1 MSYTVLARKWRPQ
14 TFDDVVGQEVVTRTL
29 KNALASGRV
38 GQAFLFSGARGVGK
52 TTTARLLAKA
62 LNCSAAEGP
71 TPEPCNECASCREIT
86 AGTAIDVQEIDGAS
100 NNSVDDVR
108 ELRESARYNPARD
121 RFKVWIIDEVHQ
133 LSGSAFN
140 ALLKTLEEPPPRV
153 KFIFATTESH
163 KLPQTILSRCQQYDF
178 RLIPTRELLLHLRA
192 ISDKEKIGVSD
203 EALARVARAAEG
215 SVRDALSLFDQVLA
229 FSGDEVRDEDVGALL
244 GLIDRE
250 LLVAAAQGVLAGDSL
265 GLLDLVERLA
275 DYGADYRNFTREL
288 LLCFREVL
296 LVKIAPGDSALL
308 AGLVPEER
316 ERLKPLA
323 EAFSEDDLLRT
334 LDLLARLDGELRQA
348 TDARVTLE
356 LALLKLAQMRRLM
369 PFAELVARVESLAVG
384 LPPAEPAAGGRAR
397 AAAPPRAASPAPR
410 PAPTAPR
417 PARRE
422 PEPEPEPAPPAP
434 ASAGEEG
441 GGDLRS
447 RLLAAGQGRPSLL
460 QPLRAGL
467 LSLEGGTL
475 RLEVPPDFEAFAR
488 LHADDYAGLARQA
501 LGRAVKVEVVAA
513 GTVGAAAS
521 QAPSP
526 EQQRRESLA
535 QQASQDPVVRE
546 ALDLFNGKVVGVRE
560 VES

>member
-323 EAFSEDDLLRT
+323 EDFSEDDLLRT

-384 LPPAEPAAGGRAR
+384 LPPAEPPR
-397 AAAPPRAASPAPR
+397 AAAPVPRHPLAPRARPPPGPHRAPPGAPR
-410 PAPTAPR
+410 AGTRARAGPAGTGQRGRGRRRR
-417 PARRE
+417 PAF
-422 PEPEPEPAPPAP
+422 A
-434 ASAGEEG
+434 
-441 GGDLRS
+441 
-447 RLLAAGQGRPSLL
+447 AAGRRAGRPSLL

-488 LHADDYAGLARQA
+488 LHADDYAGLARQV
-501 LGRAVKVEVVAA
+501 LGRAVKVEVVAG

>member
-86 AGTAIDVQEIDGAS
+86 AGTALDVQEIDGAS

-178 RLIPTRELLLHLRA
+178 RLIPTRELLRHLRE
-192 ISDKEKIGVSD
+192 ISDKERIQVSD

-265 GLLDLVERLA
+265 ALLDLVERLA

-296 LVKIAPGDSALL
+296 LVKVAPGDSSLL
-308 AGLVPEER
+308 SGLVPEER

-334 LDLLARLDGELRQA
+334 LDLLARLEGELRQA
-348 TDARVTLE
+348 ADARVTLE

-369 PFAELVARVESLAVG
+369 PFAELVARVERLSGG
-384 LPPAEPAAGGRAR
+384 LPPLAPAAGGSAR
-397 AAAPPRAASPAPR
+397 AAAPPRASAPPPR
-410 PAPTAPR
+410 PAVAAPKPEAR
-417 PARRE
+417 PAGRT
-422 PEPEPEPAPPAP
+422 
-434 ASAGEEG
+434 
-441 GGDLRS
+441 RS
-447 RLLAAGQGRPSLL
+447 RS
-460 QPLRAGL
+460 
-467 LSLEGGTL
+467 S
-475 RLEVPPDFEAFAR
+475 
-488 LHADDYAGLARQA
+488 
-501 LGRAVKVEVVAA
+501 
-513 GTVGAAAS
+513 
-521 QAPSP
+521 
-526 EQQRRESLA
+526 
-535 QQASQDPVVRE
+535 
-546 ALDLFNGKVVGVRE
+546 
-560 VES
+560 

>member
-71 TPEPCNECASCREIT
+71 TPEPCNACVSCREIT

-192 ISDKEKIGVSD
+192 ISDKERIAVSD

-288 LLCFREVL
+288 LLCFRELL

-369 PFAELVARVESLAVG
+369 PFAELVARVEALAGG
-384 LPPAEPAAGGRAR
+384 LPPAEPAASGRAR
-397 AAAPPRAASPAPR
+397 AAAPPRAA
-410 PAPTAPR
+410 APTAPRAEPR

-434 ASAGEEG
+434 ASA
-441 GGDLRS
+441 GDLRS

-501 LGRAVKVEVVAA
+501 LGRAVKVEVLAGGAAA
-513 GTVGAAAS
+513 GAAS

>member
-71 TPEPCNECASCREIT
+71 TPEPCNACVSCREIT

-192 ISDKEKIGVSD
+192 ISDKERIAVSD

-288 LLCFREVL
+288 LLCFRELL

-369 PFAELVARVESLAVG
+369 PFAELVARVEALAGG

-397 AAAPPRAASPAPR
+397 AAAPPRAA
-410 PAPTAPR
+410 APTAPRAEPR

-434 ASAGEEG
+434 ASA
-441 GGDLRS
+441 GDLRS

-501 LGRAVKVEVVAA
+501 LGRAVKVEVLAGGAAA
-513 GTVGAAAS
+513 GAAS